1 MNDNI
6 ELKDIKNILQKY
18 QNKIKNDEN
27 KVIEMNKYIEQ
38 IQKYLAKQKS
48 ELKNIYSFVD
58 NYGLLM
64 KKQQEAD
71 IEPTIDEYLASLEQI
86 KEDIKKLL

>member
-1 MNDNI
+1 MNDTI

>member
-1 MNDNI
+1 MNDTI
-6 ELKDIKNILQKY
+6 ELKDIKNILEKY
-18 QNKIKNDEN
+18 KNKIKNDEN

>member
-1 MNDNI
+1 MNDTI

-86 KEDIKKLL
+86 KQDIKKLL

>member
-1 MNDNI
+1 MNDTI

-48 ELKNIYSFVD
+48 ELQNIYSFVD

>member
-1 MNDNI
+1 MNDNN
-6 ELKDIKNILQKY
+6 ELKNIKIILQNY

-27 KVIEMNKYIEQ
+27 KVIEMNKYIEE

-48 ELKNIYSFVD
+48 ELKKIYSFID
-58 NYGLLM
+58 SYGLVM

-71 IEPTIDEYLASLEQI
+71 IEPTIDEYLSSLEQI
-86 KEDIKKLL
+86 KQDIKKLL